1 MGIVYQTVGYG
12 YKSVPLCVKRVSP
25 VKLPKQLTPKNA
37 KFLQA
42 IGLRL
47 RRN

>member
-12 YKSVPLCVKRVSP
+12 YKTTPTWSKRVSQ
-25 VKLPKQLTPKNA
+25 VKRPKQLTSKNA